1 MNFNI
6 FKKDD
11 VEEDFDD
18 SLELELEED
27 RKFCDPE
34 KPGNWC
40 HFKYVSY
47 KGMGMGR
54 MKSAHFYFLVI
65 NWINWLAPVGYWT
78 LWVFLKLDYQNNVQP
93 IIDDAL
99 AIIDDITSL
108 IAVISS
114 SDPDG
119 DGNDDTADDL
129 AYVEA

>member
-1 MNFNI
+1 
-6 FKKDD
+6 
-11 VEEDFDD
+11 
-18 SLELELEED
+18 
-27 RKFCDPE
+27 
-34 KPGNWC
+34 
-40 HFKYVSY
+40 
-47 KGMGMGR
+47 
-54 MKSAHFYFLVI
+54 
-65 NWINWLAPVGYWT
+65 